1 MSPPLPAILCLHGS
15 GTSSEIFQIQ
25 TIRLRREL
33 SDRFSFVFVNAPFE
47 TEPGPG
53 VLPVFADVGPYYT
66 WVDPRPSSP
75 PPSSL
80 ERRDD
85 EADKNGKG
93 GDGNGAEQSAQR
105 VARLSKQRGRSQLM
119 PPRTVEVIEEAV
131 RRQVEKD
138 GRGFVGV
145 LGFSMGARLA
155 AGLVLEQQQQQ
166 QAVKKQ
172 GVSVQNGDGDND
184 VDVPNGERQETTFK
198 FSVSICGTFPPITR
212 LHDLIDHEDPARD
225 KITLSQI
232 EIPALHILG
241 LKDPWFT
248 QGELMA
254 TTHFSPAT
262 RSVRRLDMGHHL
274 PVQKE
279 DNMVLVN
286 GILDMARK
294 TGVL

>member
-1 MSPPLPAILCLHGS
+1 MSPPLPAILCLHGA
-15 GTSSEIFQIQ
+15 GTSSEILHIQ

-33 SDRFSFVFVNAPFE
+33 SDRFSFVFVDAPFE

-75 PPSSL
+75 PPRSS

-93 GDGNGAEQSAQR
+93 GDGNSPEQPAQR
-105 VARLSKQRGRSQLM
+105 VSRLSKQRGRSQLM
-119 PPRTVEVIEEAV
+119 PPQTVEVIEEAV

-155 AGLVLEQQQQQ
+155 AGLVLEQQQQ
-166 QAVKKQ
+166 AAKNQ
-172 GVSVQNGDGDND
+172 GVSVQNGDGGN
-184 VDVPNGERQETTFK
+184 DVPNGEQQETTFK

-212 LHDLIDHEDPARD
+212 LHDLVDHEDPARD

-241 LKDPWFT
+241 LKDPWFA

-262 RSVRRLDMGHHL
+262 RTVRRLDMGHHL
-274 PVQKE
+274 PLQKE